1 MYKNFDLCISCF
13 SDNNNPGDYWYD
25 CAIVE
30 ATEILNQFNESDW
43 TSLVDSLDNKSIF
56 WKMRLVEC
64 LGDLDNIY
72 ELAVILALIE
82 INDNDLIISCIDA
95 LRTINVDSLS
105 ENEFERINDRL
116 SSINKIGSLT
126 GLCIVEDFK
135 RKFINK

>member
-13 SDNNNPGDYWYD
+13 SDDNNPGDYWYD
-25 CAIVE
+25 YAIVE

-64 LGDLDNIY
+64 LGDLNNTY
-72 ELAVILALIE
+72 ELTIILALIE
-82 INDNDLIISCIDA
+82 INDNELIVSCIDA
-95 LRTINVDSLS
+95 LRTINIDSLS
-105 ENEFERINDRL
+105 ENEFEKINDRL
-116 SSINKIGSLT
+116 SFIHKNSSLI

-135 RKFINK
+135 RKFIDK

>member
-1 MYKNFDLCISCF
+1 
-13 SDNNNPGDYWYD
+13 
-25 CAIVE
+25 
-30 ATEILNQFNESDW
+30 
-43 TSLVDSLDNKSIF
+43 
-56 WKMRLVEC
+56 MRLVEC
-64 LGDLDNIY
+64 LGDLDNTY

-126 GLCIVEDFK
+126 GLCIVGDFK